1 MTLSNISSRQALDEK
16 YHPSLLW
23 VKIPN
28 NYVHLVSL
36 VKASPDFI
44 DHVVSSPKPGT
55 KLLPQSTK
63 KIVVRLS
70 NTDAMLNNA
79 VRVENEVAAIT
90 LMQDALSRFP
100 YRIVPNVYD
109 WNTAAEGQGWIV
121 QEYMHG
127 ELLGDRFS
135 NLSESQKQYILDQ
148 VAQVFKMI
156 QCYTPGV
163 TGFGGLKFDDEGKVV
178 TTGLTIWFGG
188 PFTAYTDM
196 YLYIFQKQIELS
208 KSTPLVDGWKGTGLD
223 ERLKAFDE
231 SGQFSKLLY
240 EYSNIQPTLVHG
252 DLSLENILF
261 NPDTLQV
268 TALLDFDFAH
278 IASPGD
284 EFFYSF
290 ADFHGIIP
298 GPLEDR
304 EMNALRLAQLNG
316 FKDNNVKNLTRAVQ
330 VDWKTAKM
338 WQVAMEKSQVRSPA
352 DIENVGELA
361 TIYWFLLDIC
371 PPYFLL
377 PCWLKRRTEEQKQA
391 SKRDTQANLDKYL
404 KRWGY

>member
-1 MTLSNISSRQALDEK
+1 
-16 YHPSLLW
+16 
-23 VKIPN
+23 
-28 NYVHLVSL
+28 
-36 VKASPDFI
+36 
-44 DHVVSSPKPGT
+44 
-55 KLLPQSTK
+55 
-63 KIVVRLS
+63 
-70 NTDAMLNNA
+70 
-79 VRVENEVAAIT
+79 
-90 LMQDALSRFP
+90 
-100 YRIVPNVYD
+100 
-109 WNTAAEGQGWIV
+109 
-121 QEYMHG
+121 MHG

-135 NLSESQKQYILDQ
+135 NLSESQKQHVLDQ

-188 PFTAYTDM
+188 PFTSYTDM

-208 KSTPLVDGWKGTGLD
+208 KSTPLVNGWKGTGLD
-223 ERLKAFDE
+223 ERLTAFRE
-231 SGQFSKLLY
+231 SGKFSKLLH
-240 EYSNIQPTLVHG
+240 EYSNVQPTLVHG

-261 NPDTLQV
+261 NLETLQI

-290 ADFHGIIP
+290 TDFHGIIP
-298 GPLEDR
+298 SPLEDG
-304 EMNALRLAQLNG
+304 ELNALRLAQLNG
-316 FKDNNVKNLTRAVQ
+316 FKDNNVKDLTGTAE
-330 VDWKTAKM
+330 VDWETAKM

-377 PCWLKRRTEEQKQA
+377 SRWLKRRTEEQKQA
-391 SKRDTQANLDKYL
+391 SKREIQANLDKYL